1 MIAPDVF
8 TADEDGYGRPALDG
22 ELVGELIASARRP
35 VGSCPEQA
43 IAVTGDI
50 EMALG

>member
-1 MIAPDVF
+1 MRVTVA
-8 TADEDGYGRPALDG
+8 
-22 ELVGELIASARRP
+22 GELIASARRA